1 MQRHHLKFSKVPGLF
16 AVCQLGAGDFVPD
29 WCLHG
34 GLFSLTRAADELSI
48 VCREAHVPHDVKHEK
63 DWACLRLEGP
73 FAFSQTGIL
82 ASFVQPLAEHAI
94 PIFAISTFNTDYV
107 LIKREW
113 MDNAL
118 KVLRDAGHE
127 EV

>member
-1 MQRHHLKFSKVPGLF
+1 MHRHRLKFSRVPGLF
-16 AVCQLGAGDFVPD
+16 AVCQLRAADSVPD
-29 WCLHG
+29 WSLHPG
-34 GLFSLTRAADELSI
+34 FFSVTRAADELSI
-48 VCREAHVPHDVKHEK
+48 VCPEAQVPDDVKHEK

-118 KVLRDAGHE
+118 QVLRDAGHE
-127 EV
+127 EL